1 MPPPFFNT
9 QSDMEQ
15 PNLLARLALDDIMG
29 DRAEVVK
36 IPRSRKK
43 VRLTFVK
50 PYTLERVT
58 SLLLEKEGLEEN
70 AKGENADAL
79 MRSAAKEPY
88 FNTKLAALYVLN
100 GLWKIRLFWPFLW
113 RWWAYVRQWD
123 EEQIGAVL
131 QAAQKKTLNLSTR
144 LWMNTRLAAAMR
156 TDVMTMT
163 KGEAGQSLQ
172 GRASGAS
179 RPS

>member
-1 MPPPFFNT
+1 MPPPFFNKANM
-9 QSDMEQ
+9 MEQ
-15 PNLLARLALDDIMG
+15 PDLLARLALDDIMG
-29 DRAEVVK
+29 DRVEVVK

-43 VRLTFVK
+43 VRLGFVK

-58 SLLLEKEGLEEN
+58 RLLLEKEGLEEN
-70 AKGENADAL
+70 AKGESADAL

-88 FNTKLAALYVLN
+88 FNAKLAALYVLN

-131 QAAQKKTLNLSTR
+131 QAAQKKTLNLSAR

-163 KGEAGQSLQ
+163 KGEAGQYLQ
-172 GRASGAS
+172 GQASGVKQ
-179 RPS
+179 PS